1 MNRSFHGYYFP
12 VALTCPKQGSGSD
25 RRVEIRILPE
35 PRKVAR
41 LRRTLE
47 TFPLPPLLLD
57 DAKLLLT
64 ETVTNSIR
72 HANLRPR
79 ERVRIAI
86 RWDGT
91 TLRVDV
97 FDHANAAAGP
107 GPVIGGIRPSPG
119 AESGWGLFLLDRLAR
134 RWGNA
139 PGHYWFELTT

>member
-1 MNRSFHGYYFP
+1 MNRSFRGYYSS
-12 VALTCPKQGSGSD
+12 VALTCPKQGPGSD

-41 LRRTLE
+41 LRRALE

-72 HANLRPR
+72 HAQLRPR

-97 FDHANAAAGP
+97 FDHANAGAEP

-139 PGHYWFELTT
+139 PGHYWFELTL